1 MSSEMLVGS
10 LYTNREEEITDR
22 WLFFSLF
29 PTLGFGIQICKDTVV
44 GRGMLVGYSCSGID
58 VGVCRYCRSGTWE
71 FRHRPLQ
78 NNRSVPTMHDSLL
91 VAW

>member
-29 PTLGFGIQICKDTVV
+29 PTLGFGI
-44 GRGMLVGYSCSGID
+44 
-58 VGVCRYCRSGTWE
+58 
-71 FRHRPLQ
+71 
-78 NNRSVPTMHDSLL
+78 
-91 VAW
+91 